1 MPGYF
6 ELKTASSGKPH
17 FTLKAANHE
26 VILSSEIYE
35 SKAAALAGIES
46 VRSNGGDPASFEK
59 KTSTAGQPYFVL
71 KATNGQ
77 VIGSSQMYASDAARD
92 IGIVSV
98 MTNAPTAEVREI

>member
-1 MPGYF
+1 MAGYF

-77 VIGSSQMYASDAARD
+77 VIGSSQMYASEATRD